1 MKRGIPLHP
10 PQKKDREARREEKRT
25 SDKNGRA
32 TCPSD
37 GGEQRDEGQNCSER
51 GMDGARGS
59 AGSDQLG
66 EENYRSTLN
75 SISKKKQGEEKVG
88 GGGGNKK
95 RKKGRGKTDEEEG
108 GRDVNG
114 SSPWDVRGSRVPW
127 RAAGRVHGVF
137 RVVLPYTVVR
147 GGTTYARRRCG

>member
-1 MKRGIPLHP
+1 
-10 PQKKDREARREEKRT
+10 
-25 SDKNGRA
+25 
-32 TCPSD
+32 
-37 GGEQRDEGQNCSER
+37 
-51 GMDGARGS
+51 MDGARGS

-95 RKKGRGKTDEEEG
+95 RKEGRGKTDEEEG

-137 RVVLPYTVVR
+137 RVVLRYTVVR